1 MVRRAISPR
10 RHQQKYT
17 RAPSPPDFTTRHTL
31 GDSRSVQ
38 LILLDGTAPPSGR
51 QPLEARPSSGS
62 TACTSI
68 VGGLVRTYRGQ
79 FFIAALSLRLTPSGS
94 MSDGARAPLEL
105 DSLTCYP
112 MSAVCRGQF
121 PELISQING
130 LRPYCRAKSA
140 KTTAFV
146 AQSVRGRSP

>member
-68 VGGLVRTYRGQ
+68 VGGLVRTCRGR
-79 FFIAALSLRLTPSGS
+79 FFIAALSLRSTPYES
-94 MSDGARAPLEL
+94 MSDARDPLEI
-105 DSLTCYP
+105 DSPTCY
-112 MSAVCRGQF
+112 AVDTVCRSQF
-121 PELISQING
+121 PKLISQING
-130 LRPYCRAKSA
+130 LRPFWVSGAKVRARRCSI
-140 KTTAFV
+140 
-146 AQSVRGRSP
+146 